1 MKTTNIPAFETRSLK
16 AQCAA
21 HIERLIISGELPV
34 GTLLPPERDFARQI
48 GVSRPVLHEALV
60 DLASKGFLTIEPRR
74 GVRVK
79 DFYREGTLATFE
91 AIVLHA
97 EGSFDPEAL
106 ADMLGFRV
114 LIETEAARLA
124 AARGGG
130 EFLAALEALLEAE
143 ASLPPLPTGLEDRVA
158 LDLRFHLLV
167 AEASGSRILP
177 LVLNSIA
184 PIYASLVRAFYGRKP
199 DLDLVT
205 GFHRRLVKA
214 IAGRDPGAAESAV
227 KEMLGHGA
235 HLVSGSG
242 RRTA

>member
-1 MKTTNIPAFETRSLK
+1 MRAMTVPPLETRSLK

-21 HIERLIISGELPV
+21 HIEGLIISGELPV
-34 GTLLPPERDFARQI
+34 GSLLPPERDFAKQI

-60 DLASKGFLTIEPRR
+60 DLASKGFLGIEPRR

-97 EGSFDPEAL
+97 DGDFAPEAL

-124 AARGGG
+124 AERGGG
-130 EFLAALEALLEAE
+130 EFLAALEEHLEAE
-143 ASLPPLPTGLEDRVA
+143 ARLPVPPAGLEERVA

-184 PIYASLVRAFYGRKP
+184 PIYASLVRTFYGKGP
-199 DLDLVT
+199 DLDLVA
-205 GFHRRLVKA
+205 GFHRRLVEA
-214 IAGRDPGAAESAV
+214 IAARDGRGAESAV
-227 KEMLGHGA
+227 KDMLGHGA
-235 HLVSGSG
+235 RLVSTDG
-242 RRTA
+242 RRPS